1 MLKEKELTNWV
12 IKLSGNKISAS
23 DSEYFIKNIGVSMVA
38 LKEEMT
44 KLLNYTGDKK

>member
-23 DSEYFIKNIGVSMVA
+23 DSEYFIKNIGRKYGC
-38 LKEEMT
+38 LKGR
-44 KLLNYTGDKK
+44 NDKTP